1 MAITINNKNYDEDK
15 LDQSIKNSIAQIQ
28 MLQKR
33 MNELQMD
40 FDNAK
45 VLLQHHQKNIQDN
58 LPASA
63 EIEET
68 KAEKMPKKK
77 KVSKISYETKMSKRK
92 GKVRWLVIERPTG
105 SIIAEEVFEDQAKKI
120 AAFQNKHKQ
129 WEAQGGVVQH
139 LTFGKI

>member
-15 LDQSIKNSIAQIQ
+15 LDQSVKNSIAQVQLIQ
-28 MLQKR
+28 RR

-68 KAEKMPKKK
+68 KAE
-77 KVSKISYETKMSKRK
+77 
-92 GKVRWLVIERPTG
+92 
-105 SIIAEEVFEDQAKKI
+105 
-120 AAFQNKHKQ
+120 
-129 WEAQGGVVQH
+129 
-139 LTFGKI
+139 

>member
-1 MAITINNKNYDEDK
+1 MAITINGKQYDENK
-15 LDQSIKNSIAQIQ
+15 IEQNIKNSIAQVQ
-28 MLQKR
+28 LLQRR

-68 KAEKMPKKK
+68 KE
-77 KVSKISYETKMSKRK
+77 ETK
-92 GKVRWLVIERPTG
+92 
-105 SIIAEEVFEDQAKKI
+105 A
-120 AAFQNKHKQ
+120 N
-129 WEAQGGVVQH
+129 
-139 LTFGKI
+139 

>member
-1 MAITINNKNYDEDK
+1 MAITINNKQYDENK
-15 LDQSIKNSIAQIQ
+15 LDQNIKNSIAQIQ

-68 KAEKMPKKK
+68 KAE
-77 KVSKISYETKMSKRK
+77 
-92 GKVRWLVIERPTG
+92 
-105 SIIAEEVFEDQAKKI
+105 
-120 AAFQNKHKQ
+120 
-129 WEAQGGVVQH
+129 
-139 LTFGKI
+139 

>member
-1 MAITINNKNYDEDK
+1 MAITINGKQYDENK
-15 LDQSIKNSIAQIQ
+15 IDQNIKNSIAQVQ
-28 MLQKR
+28 LLQRR

-68 KAEKMPKKK
+68 KE
-77 KVSKISYETKMSKRK
+77 ETK
-92 GKVRWLVIERPTG
+92 
-105 SIIAEEVFEDQAKKI
+105 AE
-120 AAFQNKHKQ
+120 
-129 WEAQGGVVQH
+129 
-139 LTFGKI
+139 

>member
-1 MAITINNKNYDEDK
+1 MAITINGKQYDENK
-15 LDQSIKNSIAQIQ
+15 IDQNIKNSIAQVQ
-28 MLQKR
+28 LLQRR

-68 KAEKMPKKK
+68 KAE
-77 KVSKISYETKMSKRK
+77 
-92 GKVRWLVIERPTG
+92 
-105 SIIAEEVFEDQAKKI
+105 
-120 AAFQNKHKQ
+120 
-129 WEAQGGVVQH
+129 
-139 LTFGKI
+139 

>member
-1 MAITINNKNYDEDK
+1 MAITINGKQYDENK
-15 LDQSIKNSIAQIQ
+15 IEQNIKNSIAQVQ
-28 MLQKR
+28 LLQRR

-68 KAEKMPKKK
+68 KE
-77 KVSKISYETKMSKRK
+77 ETK
-92 GKVRWLVIERPTG
+92 
-105 SIIAEEVFEDQAKKI
+105 AE
-120 AAFQNKHKQ
+120 
-129 WEAQGGVVQH
+129 
-139 LTFGKI
+139 